1 MTRWLTVIG
10 IGEDG
15 LEGLPASSVE
25 LINNAEVLVGGA
37 RHLSKIPDS
46 GCERMDWGGGF
57 FKAVAEL
64 DDFNSR
70 NVVVLASG
78 DPMDFGVGST
88 LRKRF
93 AAEEMTVIPT
103 PGAFSMTASRM
114 GWSLPDVARIT
125 VHGRPLEA
133 VNLYLAPGARIL
145 LLSRDGTTPKA
156 LSNLLVAKGFGE
168 SRLTVFEHLGGD
180 QEKMI
185 EDAAENWAVERTED
199 LNTIALECVAG
210 PEAFF
215 WPRVP
220 GLPEQA
226 FEHDGQIT
234 KREVRAATLAVLG
247 PMPGELLW
255 DVGAGSGAV
264 GIEWLRSDTS
274 LKAIAFE
281 SDSSKPEVIKRNADN
296 LGVPTLKVIEGNAMD
311 SIADLDIAPN
321 AIFVGGG
328 VSDHVLLD
336 LCWKRLAAGGRLVAN
351 GVTVQA
357 QSALL
362 DFHAA
367 QGGELTRIAVAR
379 SGRVGRMTT
388 LRPFMEVLQLK
399 AVKQ

>member
-15 LEGLPASSVE
+15 LEGLPPSSVE
-25 LINNAEVLVGGA
+25 LIKNADVLVGGL
-37 RHLSKIPDS
+37 RHLSKVPDQ

-57 FKAVAEL
+57 FKAVADL
-64 DDFNSR
+64 SDFKNR

-114 GWSLPDVARIT
+114 GWSLPDVVRIT

-133 VNLYLAPGARIL
+133 VNLHLTPGARIIV
-145 LLSRDGTTPKA
+145 LSKDGTTPKA
-156 LSNLLVAKGFGE
+156 LSELLTAKGFGE

-180 QEKMI
+180 QENKI
-185 EDAAENWAVERTED
+185 ESAAEGWSIERTED
-199 LNTIALECVAG
+199 LNTIALDCVAG
-210 PEAFF
+210 VDAVY

-220 GLPEQA
+220 GLPEEA
-226 FEHDGQIT
+226 FEHDGKIT
-234 KREVRAATLAVLG
+234 KREVRAATLALLG
-247 PMPGELLW
+247 PLPGDLLW

-264 GIEWLRSDTS
+264 GIEWLRSDMS
-274 LKAIAFE
+274 LRAIAFE
-281 SDSSKPEVIKRNADN
+281 SNARKPDVIKRNADN
-296 LGVPTLKVIEGNAMD
+296 LGVPTLKVIEGSALE
-311 SIADLDIAPN
+311 SFAGLDNAPN

-328 VSDHVLLD
+328 VSNHDLLD
-336 LCWKRLAAGGRLVAN
+336 QCWQRLAAGGRMVAN

-357 QSALL
+357 QSVLM
-362 DFHAA
+362 DFHAKH
-367 QGGELTRIAVAR
+367 GGELTRISVAR
-379 SGRVGRMTT
+379 SDAVGSMTA
-388 LRPFMEVLQLK
+388 LRPFMDVLQFK
-399 AVKQ
+399 AVKK